1 MKVGGQWNR
10 WRRLPGRLEPQVWQD
25 AAIGWRC
32 LLTHHPH
39 ATAPED
45 GAPEGDLRR
54 TAAQMVTESVISR
67 TVDHVLCTWVLVWC
81 SCLAQHALAQAPAP
95 SSPARGANS
104 NYNSPVHLANLEY
117 QPINESSGIAASRRN
132 PNLFWTHNDSGDGP
146 FIYAFDRRGKHR
158 GVWRVLGA
166 KAVDWEDMA
175 IGPGPKR
182 GKSYLYLGDIGNN
195 LKTREEIIVYRVEE
209 PLISSRD
216 SSSSQQSPLTTQQ
229 ADVIRFRYPNGNH
242 NSETLLVHPSTGD
255 LYIVTK
261 VSGEPA
267 GVYKAKAPL
276 SKSRVTTL
284 EPAGEVRFPNALVG
298 VITGGDISPDGRR
311 IILCD
316 YLEAFELVL
325 SGKSGIAFETIWK
338 QPLIPVDIGA
348 RQQGEAVCYSADGMA
363 VFATSEQLPCPL
375 IEVKRRR
382 AGR

>member
-1 MKVGGQWNR
+1 LTTAGQI
-10 WRRLPGRLEPQVWQD
+10 
-25 AAIGWRC
+25 A
-32 LLTHHPH
+32 
-39 ATAPED
+39 
-45 GAPEGDLRR
+45 
-54 TAAQMVTESVISR
+54 TESVISKNIGFLVVH
-67 TVDHVLCTWVLVWC
+67 TSLLVWL
-81 SCLAQHALAQAPAP
+81 SCFPPHAIAQASAP
-95 SSPARGANS
+95 SNSAGGAS
-104 NYNSPVHLANLEY
+104 SAYNSPVHLADLEY

-175 IGPGPKR
+175 IGPGLKR
-182 GKSYLYLGDIGNN
+182 GKPYLYLGDIGNN
-195 LKTREEIIVYRVEE
+195 LKAREEMIVYRVVE
-209 PLISSRD
+209 PLISSTD
-216 SSSSQQSPLTTQQ
+216 SASSQQNPRTTQQ
-229 ADVIRFRYPNGNH
+229 VDVIRFRYPDGKH

-261 VSGEPA
+261 VSGEAA

-276 SKSRVTTL
+276 SKSSVTTL
-284 EPAGEVRFPNALVG
+284 EPVGEIRFPNALVG

-325 SGKSGIAFETIWK
+325 SDKPGIAFDTIWK
-338 QPLIPVDIGA
+338 QPLIPVNIGA

-375 IEVKRRR
+375 IEVNRRMTR
-382 AGR
+382 R